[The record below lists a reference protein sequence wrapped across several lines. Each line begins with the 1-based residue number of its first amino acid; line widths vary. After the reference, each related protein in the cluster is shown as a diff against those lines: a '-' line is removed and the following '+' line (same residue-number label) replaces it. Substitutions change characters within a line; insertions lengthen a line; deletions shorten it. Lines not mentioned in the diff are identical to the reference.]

1 MIVTNLMK
9 VDNDLLDDTTNES
22 PSLKN
27 GVKLLSSTSDWD
39 IANIYF
45 HSYLHPKFA
54 KRISRRL

>member
-9 VDNDLLDDTTNES
+9 IDNDLLHDTTNES

-39 IANIYF
+39 IANI
-45 HSYLHPKFA
+45 
-54 KRISRRL
+54 